1 MCGIFTYNGKIHKWP
16 ALHEMFDLIIYRGPD
31 NRRHETISDDIIF
44 AFHRPAITGINESGA
59 QPMKHHQDEFLNSNA
74 ILFCV
79 QDSNLRL

>member
-1 MCGIFTYNGKIHKWP
+1 
-16 ALHEMFDLIIYRGPD
+16 
-31 NRRHETISDDIIF
+31 RRHETISDDIIF